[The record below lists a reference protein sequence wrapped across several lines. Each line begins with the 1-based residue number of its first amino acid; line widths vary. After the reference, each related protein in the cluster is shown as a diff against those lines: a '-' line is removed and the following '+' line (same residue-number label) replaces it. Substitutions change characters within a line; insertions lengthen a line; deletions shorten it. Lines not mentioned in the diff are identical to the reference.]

1 MIPGHP
7 DQSVVLAFVS
17 YGKIDAVNNIKGES
31 LRSWFQ
37 RVWWWLL
44 GLVRLGLWCGRAPW
58 QRGSSGARLL
68 TQWNQR

>member
-31 LRSWFQ
+31 LCSWFQ
-37 RVWWWLL
+37 RV
-44 GLVRLGLWCGRAPW
+44 
-58 QRGSSGARLL
+58 
-68 TQWNQR
+68 